1 MITPAAAKGRKL
13 FSFAAVCLAASLLLV
28 SSAEASR
35 DLPASLSPA
44 LERPVSIPPAPS
56 ADASFELLT
65 DGDRILFTAL
75 SSLQESELAQVL
87 DRRRFRPLSATV
99 SQKLA
104 SGVSTRPA
112 PSISLGSSDL
122 RWKLHQGD
130 YFLEP
135 DPLGPVDSPNL
146 YQAFGFDGLN
156 VTDPWGMCS
165 GPGDEGC
172 GENQGSIFFRA
183 YQWVS
188 SAIGYT
194 NQFVPGLITEAE
206 NIGTGVG
213 EFGVAT
219 VMDPTVPGRVLDE
232 MVRDTLVTSVR
243 IIATDPD
250 VLLAE
255 ATNESIDILSDP
267 EKASAATLHAGLLA
281 AGGLGG
287 RAAISTRTV
296 RRFANAADDLG
307 DLARLPRVQ
316 AAVPGRGGVQPVR
329 VGQAGEA
336 VSSHLTGLPKNTT
349 RIPSASGRREYRIPD
364 HLDDLQRYIA
374 ETKNVNKQ
382 YLSSQLLDDIA
393 YVLREGRPGRV
404 DLIIDVRTEITL
416 PLLREHLNLGSP
428 IRIRAEKLKKR

>member
-1 MITPAAAKGRKL
+1 M
-13 FSFAAVCLAASLLLV
+13 

-35 DLPASLSPA
+35 CLPASLSPA

-130 YFLEP
+130 YFLEM

-146 YQAFGFDGLN
+146 YQAFGFDGMN
-156 VTDPWGMCS
+156 VVDPWGMCS
-165 GPGDEGC
+165 GPGDEDCREG
-172 GENQGSIFFRA
+172 QQSIFFRA

-232 MVRDTLVTSVR
+232 MVRDTVVTSVR
-243 IIATDPD
+243 VMATDPD
-250 VLLAE
+250 VLLAN
-255 ATNESIDILSDP
+255 AANESIDLLSDP
-267 EKASAATLHAGLLA
+267 EKASAATLHVSLLA

-287 RAAISTRTV
+287 RAAASTKTV

-316 AAVPGRGGVQPVR
+316 AAVTGRGAGVSAPR
-329 VGQAGEA
+329 IN
-336 VSSHLTGLPKNTT
+336 LRRPPGLGSGNAYSVAYQT
-349 RIPSASGRREYRIPD
+349 RIPSS
-364 HLDDLQRYIA
+364 
-374 ETKNVNKQ
+374 
-382 YLSSQLLDDIA
+382 A
-393 YVLREGRPGRV
+393 YPGRSRRFHFQKANENLLKAIDTDPAFARAME
-404 DLIIDVRTEITL
+404 DLIPNLRQQLVGPRAVSRRAPRPWAWHHAPESGVMQLVPKIQHTAPG
-416 PLLREHLNLGSP
+416 PLQKLLHP
-428 IRIRAEKLKKR
+428 IPRGRGGWWLWGTP